1 MRRVSRY
8 RNLVPKLLRHSG
20 VAAIAIG
27 VFATLVGLVC
37 GVTSTIWVSVAS
49 AKDMS
54 RQASIGEFTAAYTPL
69 TEVGREWL
77 QGNAALSVRHSR
89 PADVVAKGRAWQGN
103 IIDGPVKWG

>member
-20 VAAIAIG
+20 AAAIAIG

-49 AKDMS
+49 AKDWA
-54 RQASIGEFTAAYTPL
+54 RL
-69 TEVGREWL
+69 
-77 QGNAALSVRHSR
+77 N
-89 PADVVAKGRAWQGN
+89 
-103 IIDGPVKWG
+103 